1 MTLTARGWT
10 LVAVLL
16 LWLLSA
22 TGCASPS
29 PITPPVVEPPKVPP
43 RPVTSAPPDSGT
55 FWTMHCAL
63 LQRSQTA
70 LNVSLPMPGFC
81 STAGPSSE

>member
-10 LVAVLL
+10 ALAVLL

-29 PITPPVVEPPKVPP
+29 PITPTAAEPPRVPP
-43 RPVTSAPPDSGT
+43 RPVTSEPAPSGS
-55 FWTMHCAL
+55 FWTMHCEL
-63 LQRSQTA
+63 LLRSQKA
-70 LNVSLPMPGFC
+70 LNVPLPMPEFC
-81 STAGPSSE
+81 STAGRSTQ